1 MKRFALAGNPNCG
14 KTTLFNSLTG
24 STAHVGNWP
33 GVTVDKRDGVY
44 KKCAEPVAVVDLP
57 GIYSLSPY
65 TPEEV
70 IARNYIINEKPDCVI
85 NIVDATNLERNLYL
99 TTQIMEIDVPMVV
112 ALNMMDAVEK
122 AGDKID
128 EKTLALISSSFG
140 GGMGRMREVCGAF
153 SACAMLLGLKEA
165 SDDASPEKKR
175 KIYERT
181 QQLAEEFR
189 RENGSIIC
197 REILKLQK
205 DAPMSP
211 TPDART
217 AEYYAKRPCLRVVE
231 SADALAREF
240 LSR

>member
-1 MKRFALAGNPNCG
+1 MAGYNCSQSVFAANAPRLG
-14 KTTLFNSLTG
+14 
-24 STAHVGNWP
+24 
-33 GVTVDKRDGVY
+33 
-44 KKCAEPVAVVDLP
+44 
-57 GIYSLSPY
+57 
-65 TPEEV
+65 
-70 IARNYIINEKPDCVI
+70 
-85 NIVDATNLERNLYL
+85 
-99 TTQIMEIDVPMVV
+99 
-112 ALNMMDAVEK
+112 
-122 AGDKID
+122 ID
-128 EKTLALISSSFG
+128 EKTALRIAEGLG
-140 GGMGRMREVCGAF
+140 GGVGRMREVCGAF

-165 SDDASPEKKR
+165 TDDASPEKKR